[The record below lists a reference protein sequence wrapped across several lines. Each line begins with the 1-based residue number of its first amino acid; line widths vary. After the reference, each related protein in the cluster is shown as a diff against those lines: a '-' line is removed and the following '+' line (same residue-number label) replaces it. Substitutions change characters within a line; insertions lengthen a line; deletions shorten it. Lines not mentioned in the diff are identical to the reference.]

1 MKIMKNLNKVIV
13 CLLLISVVMLSC
25 KKEKKVFQTFDHKA
39 FMLDTM
45 NGSRG
50 SLYVFLAPE
59 CPLSENYTLTINQ
72 LQAQFADS
80 GLRFYAVISGQ
91 LFDSA
96 AIGFYANRF
105 PLGLPL
111 LVDTGYYFSYQFKAT
126 TTPEAVLLNEKSEV
140 VYQGAID
147 NWATALTQLTA
158 APTSNYL
165 KDAINSVLKKQ
176 AVKISKTKAVG
187 CFIER

>member
-1 MKIMKNLNKVIV
+1 MKIMKNLNKALV
-13 CLLLISVVMLSC
+13 CLLLTCIFMLSC

-39 FMLDTM
+39 YMLDTM

-111 LVDTGYYFSYQFKAT
+111 LVDTGYYFSNQFKAT

-158 APTSNYL
+158 APTRNYL
-165 KDAINSVLKKQ
+165 MDAMNSVLKKQ

>member
-1 MKIMKNLNKVIV
+1 MKNLNKAIV

-72 LQAQFADS
+72 LQTQFADS
-80 GLRFYAVISGQ
+80 GLQFYAVISGQ

-111 LVDTGYYFSYQFKAT
+111 LVDTGYYFSDQFKAT

>member
-1 MKIMKNLNKVIV
+1 MKIMKNLNKALV

-111 LVDTGYYFSYQFKAT
+111 LVDTGYYFSDQFKAT

-158 APTSNYL
+158 APTRNYL
-165 KDAINSVLKKQ
+165 MDAMNSVLKKQ

>member
-1 MKIMKNLNKVIV
+1 MKIMKNLNKVLV
-13 CLLLISVVMLSC
+13 CLLLTSVVILSC

-111 LVDTGYYFSYQFKAT
+111 LVDTGYYFSDQFKAT

-158 APTSNYL
+158 APTRNYL
-165 KDAINSVLKKQ
+165 MDAMNSVLKKQ
-176 AVKISKTKAVG
+176 AVKISKTKSVG

>member
-1 MKIMKNLNKVIV
+1 MKTMKNLNRVLV
-13 CLLLISVVMLSC
+13 CLLLTSVVMLSC

-80 GLRFYAVISGQ
+80 GMRFYAVISGQ

-111 LVDTGYYFSYQFKAT
+111 LVDTGYYFSDQFKAT

-147 NWATALTQLTA
+147 NWATALTRLTA

-165 KDAINSVLKKQ
+165 MDAMNSVLKKQ

>member
-111 LVDTGYYFSYQFKAT
+111 LVDTGYYFSDQFKAT

-147 NWATALTQLTA
+147 NWATALTQLTS